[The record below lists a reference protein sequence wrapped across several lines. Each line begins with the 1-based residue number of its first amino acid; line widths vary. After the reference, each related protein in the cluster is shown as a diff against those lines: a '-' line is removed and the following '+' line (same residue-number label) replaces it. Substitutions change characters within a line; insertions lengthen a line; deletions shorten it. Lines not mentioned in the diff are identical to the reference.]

1 MESAVIA
8 TKALVLIRVPNQDGF
23 SSHQYTMDMIVEG
36 DTFHCKLSTPARLIN
51 PAKKVPIYL
60 VLDASHVQE
69 LEVCNNETKAIPS
82 SITSGFIERA
92 LCTSSDDIVGLR
104 FVLKRHAPLVT
115 PDSILQKRP
124 SSCDEIEALLRI
136 GQYGT
141 FKVYVPSRAINSE
154 RLPSLCNALA
164 EGALNP
170 APEGV
175 IRSLYPRTTSKLV
188 TRIDQLWSLYPQG
201 LPPYDQSTAP
211 GASKDESTG
220 QSDFRPP
227 SRYRAR
233 IKRRI
238 SSPASRQTA
247 PKRQLLTEKPVRE
260 PWELAIAAQ
269 GDELAALRAELS
281 ALREEQQVRRTP
293 VIDLGTQI
301 DPSFEN
307 RPRSSPDPVA
317 YCVSPTNYVSHNQT
331 STVEKTIKDRL
342 ILVEDT
348 VLDEKKQRALSSAN
362 LDHNNQQVCMQGYHR
377 SSTIRRFYSLRGL
390 HVSNRVIE
398 CYPESWSVLR
408 EPSQTLTVSL

>member
-1 MESAVIA
+1 
-8 TKALVLIRVPNQDGF
+8 
-23 SSHQYTMDMIVEG
+23 MDMIVEG

-136 GQYGT
+136 GQYET
-141 FKVYVPSRAINSE
+141 FKVYVPSSAINSE

-175 IRSLYPRTTSKLV
+175 VRSLYPRTTSKLV

-201 LPPYDQSTAP
+201 LPSYDQSTGP

-247 PKRQLLTEKPVRE
+247 SKRQLLTEKPVPE

-269 GDELAALRAELS
+269 GDDLAALRAELW
-281 ALREEQQVRRTP
+281 ALREEQQLRCTAVF
-293 VIDLGTQI
+293 
-301 DPSFEN
+301 DPEN
-307 RPRSSPDPVA
+307 KPRCPPDQVA
-317 YCVSPTNYVSHNQT
+317 YCASPTDYVLHSQT
-331 STVEKTIKDRL
+331 STAGDT
-342 ILVEDT
+342 VEDRPMMAAE
-348 VLDEKKQRALSSAN
+348 DAIYKEQKQRALSDAN
-362 LDHNNQQVCMQGYHR
+362 ADYNNNQVRLEG
-377 SSTIRRFYSLRGL
+377 SSRIEIDQSHVDSLL
-390 HVSNRVIE
+390 
-398 CYPESWSVLR
+398 
-408 EPSQTLTVSL
+408 